1 MVINRYQEIL
11 KPMHCQYIEPSKRF
25 ADLIIPQGGT
35 NTVAIGLLT
44 DYIEGRLRHACK
56 SKTN

>member
-1 MVINRYQEIL
+1 MVINRYQEVL

-44 DYIEGRLRHACK
+44 DYIEGRLKHIHK
-56 SKTN
+56 S